1 MFIVLN
7 LKKIYN
13 FHLLNLQRII
23 IVFLLITIVVFP
35 SQSQNANN
43 GIKKIV
49 IDPGHGGK
57 DPGNLGTGRYKET
70 EKHIALDISLLFGNY
85 VKEAYPDIEIIYTRK
100 TNDKFLELH
109 ERTQLANDNNADLFI
124 SIHCDAWTNPNAYG
138 AGVYVMG
145 MSKLKAN
152 MGIAI
157 KENAVIYL
165 EDDYK
170 QNYEGFDPNTPE
182 SYIVF
187 SLTQNTYLGQSLQIA
202 EEVEQ
207 QFATRA
213 NRKSRGVKQAP
224 FYVIS
229 RANMPSILIETGFL
243 TNPKEEDY
251 LNSNEGKTYIAS
263 AIFRAFRSYKESIEQ
278 ASKQISNNQEV
289 TNQKKANQIP
299 DKECGTELYMTPEQ
313 RLIYNQTRIDRNSWK
328 KEIVK
333 QDTVIDSKQDIIF
346 KVQIGTYLKEMKS
359 SEKFQGLEVEQQ
371 IINGTYKYFVGNTPS
386 KRVADKLR
394 IKMVERGFNGAF
406 IVALKDGIRINV
418 KEALSLQNQ

>member
-7 LKKIYN
+7 LNKIYN
-13 FHLLNLQRII
+13 FRLLNLQRII
-23 IVFLLITIVVFP
+23 VVFLLITIVVFP
-35 SQSQNANN
+35 CQSQNANN

-124 SIHCDAWTNPNAYG
+124 SIHCDAWTSPNAYG

-152 MGIAI
+152 MDIAM

-170 QNYEGFDPNTPE
+170 QNYEGFDPNSPE

-202 EEVEQ
+202 EEVQQ

-251 LNSNEGKTYIAS
+251 LNSKQGKVYLAS
-263 AIFRAFRSYKESIEQ
+263 AIFRAFRSYKKSIDMASIQVDNKEQ
-278 ASKQISNNQEV
+278 NKE
-289 TNQKKANQIP
+289 KKI
-299 DKECGTELYMTPEQ
+299 E
-313 RLIYNQTRIDRNSWK
+313 IK
-328 KEIVK
+328 KEGIEKVNPK
-333 QDTVIDSKQDIIF
+333 KPSIIF
-346 KVQIGTYLKEMKS
+346 KVQIGTYLKEMKN
-359 SEKFQGLEVEQQ
+359 SERFKDIIAEEEVV
-371 IINGTYKYFVGNTPS
+371 NGTYKYFVGNTKS
-386 KRVADKLR
+386 KEQADKLR
-394 IKMVERGFNGAF
+394 INMVNKGFNGAF
-406 IVALKDGIRINV
+406 VIALKDGIRINV
-418 KEALSLQNQ
+418 KEALSLQK

>member
-7 LKKIYN
+7 LNKIYN
-13 FHLLNLQRII
+13 FRLLNLQRII
-23 IVFLLITIVVFP
+23 VVFLLITIVVFP
-35 SQSQNANN
+35 CQSQNANN

-124 SIHCDAWTNPNAYG
+124 SIHCDAWTSPNAYG

-152 MGIAI
+152 MDIAM

-170 QNYEGFDPNTPE
+170 QNYEGFDPNSPE

-202 EEVEQ
+202 EEVQQ

-243 TNPKEEDY
+243 TNLKEEDY
-251 LNSNEGKTYIAS
+251 LNSKQGKVYLAS
-263 AIFRAFRSYKESIEQ
+263 AIFRAFRSYKESIDMASIQVDNKEQ
-278 ASKQISNNQEV
+278 NKE
-289 TNQKKANQIP
+289 KKI
-299 DKECGTELYMTPEQ
+299 E
-313 RLIYNQTRIDRNSWK
+313 IK
-328 KEIVK
+328 KE
-333 QDTVIDSKQDIIF
+333 VIEKVNPKKPSIIF
-346 KVQIGTYLKEMKS
+346 KVQIGTYLKEMKN
-359 SEKFQGLEVEQQ
+359 SERFKDIIAEEEVVNE
-371 IINGTYKYFVGNTPS
+371 TYKYFVGNTKS
-386 KRVADKLR
+386 KEQADKLR
-394 IKMVERGFNGAF
+394 INMVNKGFNGAF
-406 IVALKDGIRINV
+406 VIALKDGIRINV
-418 KEALSLQNQ
+418 KEALSLQK

>member
-7 LKKIYN
+7 LNKIYN
-13 FHLLNLQRII
+13 FRLLNLQRII
-23 IVFLLITIVVFP
+23 VVFLLITIVVFP
-35 SQSQNANN
+35 CQSQNANN

-124 SIHCDAWTNPNAYG
+124 SIHCDAWTSPNAYG

-152 MGIAI
+152 MDIAM

-170 QNYEGFDPNTPE
+170 QNYEGFDPNSPE

-202 EEVEQ
+202 EEVQQ

-251 LNSNEGKTYIAS
+251 LNSKQGKVYLAS
-263 AIFRAFRSYKESIEQ
+263 AIFRAFRSYKESIDMASIQVDNKEQ
-278 ASKQISNNQEV
+278 NKE
-289 TNQKKANQIP
+289 KKI
-299 DKECGTELYMTPEQ
+299 E
-313 RLIYNQTRIDRNSWK
+313 IK
-328 KEIVK
+328 KEVIEKVK
-333 QDTVIDSKQDIIF
+333 PKKPSIIF
-346 KVQIGTYLKEMKS
+346 KVQIGTYLKEMKN
-359 SEKFQGLEVEQQ
+359 SERFKDIIAEEEVVNE
-371 IINGTYKYFVGNTPS
+371 TYKYFVGNTKS
-386 KRVADKLR
+386 KEQADKLR
-394 IKMVERGFNGAF
+394 INMVNKGFNGAF
-406 IVALKDGIRINV
+406 VIALKDGIRINV
-418 KEALSLQNQ
+418 KEALSLQK

>member
-1 MFIVLN
+1 MRFIENHKIISN
-7 LKKIYN
+7 LKNIFVLVCSFIFFMN
-13 FHLLNLQRII
+13 TSSILAQ
-23 IVFLLITIVVFP
+23 
-35 SQSQNANN
+35 
-43 GIKKIV
+43 KKYVIV
-49 IDPGHGGK
+49 IDAGHGGK
-57 DPGNLGTGRYKET
+57 DPGNLGNGYKE
-70 EKHIALDISLLFGNY
+70 KDIALKVALIVGKKLSEEKD
-85 VKEAYPDIEIIYTRK
+85 VKILYTRSK
-100 TNDKFLELH
+100 DVFIDLWK
-109 ERTQLANDNNADLFI
+109 RGDVANQAKADLFI
-124 SIHCDAWTNPNAYG
+124 SIHCDAFTSSNAYG

-152 MGIAI
+152 MDIAI

-251 LNSNEGKTYIAS
+251 LNSNEGKIYLAS
-263 AIFRAFRSYKESIEQ
+263 AIFRAFRSYKESIER
-278 ASKQISNNQEV
+278 SSEQIS
-289 TNQKKANQIP
+289 K
-299 DKECGTELYMTPEQ
+299 
-313 RLIYNQTRIDRNSWK
+313 
-328 KEIVK
+328 K
-333 QDTVIDSKQDIIF
+333 QDKSQLKLEEKKQLKVEEGVEREELRIEVKSNIVF
-346 KVQIGTYLKEMKS
+346 KVQIGTYLKEMKRS
-359 SEKFQGLEVEQQ
+359 KKFQGLEVEQQ
-371 IINGTYKYFVGNTPS
+371 NINGTYKYLVGNTTS
-386 KRVADKLR
+386 KKVADKLR

-406 IVALKDGIRINV
+406 IIALKDGVRINV
-418 KEALSLQNQ
+418 KEALSLQNK

>member
-7 LKKIYN
+7 LNKIYN
-13 FHLLNLQRII
+13 FRLLNLQRII
-23 IVFLLITIVVFP
+23 VVFLLITIVVFP
-35 SQSQNANN
+35 CQSQNANN

-124 SIHCDAWTNPNAYG
+124 SIHCDAWTSPNAYG

-152 MGIAI
+152 MDIAM

-170 QNYEGFDPNTPE
+170 QNYEGFDPNSPE

-202 EEVEQ
+202 EEVQQ

-251 LNSNEGKTYIAS
+251 LNSKQGKVYLAS
-263 AIFRAFRSYKESIEQ
+263 AIFRAFRSYKESIDMASIQVDNKEQ
-278 ASKQISNNQEV
+278 NKE
-289 TNQKKANQIP
+289 KKI
-299 DKECGTELYMTPEQ
+299 E
-313 RLIYNQTRIDRNSWK
+313 IK
-328 KEIVK
+328 KE
-333 QDTVIDSKQDIIF
+333 VIEKVNPKKPSIIF
-346 KVQIGTYLKEMKS
+346 KVQIGTYLKEMKN
-359 SEKFQGLEVEQQ
+359 SERFKDIIAEEEVV
-371 IINGTYKYFVGNTPS
+371 NGTYKYFVGNTKS
-386 KRVADKLR
+386 KEQADKLR
-394 IKMVERGFNGAF
+394 INMVNKGFNGAF
-406 IVALKDGIRINV
+406 VIALKDGIRINV
-418 KEALSLQNQ
+418 KEALSLQK

>member
-7 LKKIYN
+7 LNKIYN
-13 FHLLNLQRII
+13 FRLLNLQRII
-23 IVFLLITIVVFP
+23 VVFLLITIVVFP
-35 SQSQNANN
+35 CQSQNANN

-124 SIHCDAWTNPNAYG
+124 SIHCDAWTSPNAYG

-152 MGIAI
+152 MDIAM

-170 QNYEGFDPNTPE
+170 QNYEGFDPNSPE

-202 EEVEQ
+202 EEVQQ

-251 LNSNEGKTYIAS
+251 LNSKQGKVYLAS
-263 AIFRAFRSYKESIEQ
+263 AIFRAFRSYKESIDMASIQVDNKEQ
-278 ASKQISNNQEV
+278 NKE
-289 TNQKKANQIP
+289 KKI
-299 DKECGTELYMTPEQ
+299 E
-313 RLIYNQTRIDRNSWK
+313 IK
-328 KEIVK
+328 KE
-333 QDTVIDSKQDIIF
+333 VIEKVNPKKPSIIF
-346 KVQIGTYLKEMKS
+346 KVQIGTYLKEMKN
-359 SEKFQGLEVEQQ
+359 SERFKDIIAEEEVVNE
-371 IINGTYKYFVGNTPS
+371 TYKYFVGNTKS
-386 KRVADKLR
+386 KEQADKLR
-394 IKMVERGFNGAF
+394 INMVNKGFNDAF
-406 IVALKDGIRINV
+406 VIALKDGIRINV
-418 KEALSLQNQ
+418 KEALSLQR

>member
-1 MFIVLN
+1 MFIAPNLNKICHFNFLN
-7 LKKIYN
+7 LK
-13 FHLLNLQRII
+13 RII
-23 IVFLLITIVVFP
+23 TLFLLITIVVFP
-35 SQSQNANN
+35 CESQNTNN

-70 EKHIALDISLLFGNY
+70 EKHIALDISLLFGKY
-85 VKEAYPDIEIIYTRK
+85 VNEAYPDIEIIYTRK
-100 TNDKFLELH
+100 TNDKFLELR

-124 SIHCDAWTNPNAYG
+124 SIHCDAWTSPNVYG

-152 MGIAI
+152 MDIAM

-202 EEVEQ
+202 EEVQQ
-207 QFATRA
+207 QFSTRA

-229 RANMPSILIETGFL
+229 RANMPSILIECGFL
-243 TNPKEEDY
+243 TNPKEEDFLHSKKGKDY
-251 LNSNEGKTYIAS
+251 LAS
-263 AIFRAFRSYKESIEQ
+263 AIFRAFRSYKQSIDQ
-278 ASKQISNNQEV
+278 AILQV
-289 TNQKKANQIP
+289 
-299 DKECGTELYMTPEQ
+299 
-313 RLIYNQTRIDRNSWK
+313 
-328 KEIVK
+328 
-333 QDTVIDSKQDIIF
+333 DSKEQ
-346 KVQIGTYLKEMKS
+346 KE
-359 SEKFQGLEVEQQ
+359 EK
-371 IINGTYKYFVGNTPS
+371 K
-386 KRVADKLR
+386 
-394 IKMVERGFNGAF
+394 
-406 IVALKDGIRINV
+406 IV
-418 KEALSLQNQ
+418 

>member
-7 LKKIYN
+7 LNKIYN
-13 FHLLNLQRII
+13 FRLLNLQRII
-23 IVFLLITIVVFP
+23 VVFLLITIVVFP
-35 SQSQNANN
+35 CQSQNANN

-124 SIHCDAWTNPNAYG
+124 SIHCDAWTSPNAYG

-152 MGIAI
+152 MDIAM

-170 QNYEGFDPNTPE
+170 QNYEGFDPNSPE

-202 EEVEQ
+202 EEVQQ

-243 TNPKEEDY
+243 TNPKEEDFLHSKKGKDY
-251 LNSNEGKTYIAS
+251 LAS
-263 AIFRAFRSYKESIEQ
+263 AIFRAFRSYKQSIDQ
-278 ASKQISNNQEV
+278 ATLQVDNKEF
-289 TNQKKANQIP
+289 KKV
-299 DKECGTELYMTPEQ
+299 
-313 RLIYNQTRIDRNSWK
+313 K
-328 KEIVK
+328 KEEKKKVALEK
-333 QDTVIDSKQDIIF
+333 KPLPLIIF
-346 KVQIGTYLKEMKS
+346 KVQIGTYLKDMKNS
-359 SEKFQGLEVEQQ
+359 VKFIGLSTEEKVV
-371 IINGTYKYFVGNTPS
+371 NGTYKYFVGNTSS
-386 KRVADKLR
+386 KDEVDKLR
-394 IKMVERGFNGAF
+394 IKMVEKGFNGAF
-406 IVALKDGIRINV
+406 VIAFKDGIRINV
-418 KEALSLQNQ
+418 KEALSLQK